1 MKVLVTGST
10 GFIGG
15 ALCRALAAQGHEVHA
30 FHRASSA
37 LRVLEDLPVVHE
49 IGDLT
54 QAETIQPAMLG
65 IEVVFHAAALL
76 GGNDDPGRMY
86 AVTVEGTRALLEAAR
101 KAGVRRVVHTSSV
114 AALGVPE
121 SGPVNQP
128 CLLNESHTWNYL
140 PERWPYGYTKYMAE
154 LEVQKAVAQGQ
165 DIVIVNPSIVFGAGD
180 VYRQTSSL
188 VVQVARH
195 KLPALVEGG
204 ANFVHLQD
212 VVDGHLAALEKG
224 VCGERYI
231 LAGENL
237 TLVKAIE
244 KVAAVVGARPPLIVL
259 PGGVARALA
268 GPAALFKN
276 FIDLPAGPEVLYLAG
291 KYFYYD
297 NHKAQ
302 VELGL
307 ATPRPVEGGMAE
319 AYAWFQQVGAIPL
332 KKEMEPQISADKTG

>member
-15 ALCRALAAQGHEVHA
+15 ALCRELVAQGHTVHA

-37 LRVLEDLPVVHE
+37 LRVLEDLPVIHE

-54 QAETIQPAMLG
+54 QPATILAAMQDV
-65 IEVVFHAAALL
+65 EVVFHAAALL

-86 AVTVEGTRALLEAAR
+86 AITVEGTRALLESSR

-121 SGPVNQP
+121 SGPVDKP
-128 CLLNESHTWNYL
+128 CLIDESHTWNYR
-140 PERWPYGYTKYMAE
+140 PERWSYGYTKYLAE
-154 LEVQKAVAQGQ
+154 LEVQKAVAAGQ
-165 DIVIVNPSIVFGAGD
+165 DIVIVNPSVVFGAGD

-188 VVQVARH
+188 VVQAARH
-195 KLPALVEGG
+195 KLPALIEGG

-224 VCGERYI
+224 QCGQRYI
-231 LAGENL
+231 LGGENL
-237 TLVKAIE
+237 TLVKVVE
-244 KVAAVVGARPPLIVL
+244 KACAVVGTRPPLIVL

-268 GPAALFKN
+268 GPASLFGN
-276 FIDLPAGPEVLYLAG
+276 FLDLPVGAEMFYLAG

-297 NHKAQ
+297 CHKAQ

-307 ATPRPVEGGMAE
+307 GTPRPVEDGMAQ
-319 AYAWFQQVGAIPL
+319 AYEWFQQVGALPR
-332 KKEMEPQISADKTG
+332 KKEPEPKMDTNITE

>member
-15 ALCRALAAQGHEVHA
+15 ALCRELTGRGHEVHA

-37 LRVLEDLPVVHE
+37 LRLLEELPVLHA
-49 IGDLT
+49 IGDLA
-54 QAETIQPAMLG
+54 QAETLLSAMQG

-76 GGNDDPGRMY
+76 SGDDPGRMY
-86 AVTVEGTRALLEAAR
+86 AVTVEGTRAVLEAAR
-101 KAGVRRVVHTSSV
+101 KADVRRVVHTSSV

-121 SGPVNQP
+121 SGPVDLP
-128 CLLNESHTWNYL
+128 GLLNESHTWNYL
-140 PERWPYGYTKYMAE
+140 PERWPYGYAKYLAE
-154 LEVQKAVAQGQ
+154 LEVQKAVAEGQ
-165 DIVIVNPSIVFGAGD
+165 DIVIVNPSIVYGAGD

-224 VCGERYI
+224 QCGERYI
-231 LAGENL
+231 LGGENL
-237 TLVKAIE
+237 TLVKAVE
-244 KVAAVVGARPPLIVL
+244 KAAVVVGVHPPLIVL
-259 PGGVARALA
+259 PGGVGRALA
-268 GPAALFKN
+268 GPAMLLRN
-276 FIDLPAGPEVLYLAG
+276 ILDLPVGPEILYLAG

-297 NHKAQ
+297 THKAQ

-307 ATPRPVEGGMAE
+307 TTPRPVEEGMAE
-319 AYAWFQQVGAIPL
+319 AYAWFQQVGALP
-332 KKEMEPQISADKTG
+332 KKSDSF

>member
-15 ALCRALAAQGHEVHA
+15 ALCRELVAQGHAVYA

-37 LRVLEDLPVVHE
+37 LRVLEDVPVTHV

-54 QAETIQPAMLG
+54 QPATILAAMQD

-86 AVTVEGTRALLEAAR
+86 AITVEGTRALLESAR

-121 SGPVNQP
+121 SGPVDKP
-128 CLLNESHTWNYL
+128 CLMDESHTWNYR
-140 PERWPYGYTKYMAE
+140 PERWSYGYTKYLAE
-154 LEVQKAVAQGQ
+154 LEVQKAVAEGQ
-165 DIVIVNPSIVFGAGD
+165 DIVIVNPSVVFGAGD

-188 VVQVARH
+188 VVQAARH
-195 KLPALVEGG
+195 KLPALIEGG

-212 VVDGHLAALEKG
+212 VVDGHLAALERG
-224 VCGERYI
+224 QCGERYI
-231 LAGENL
+231 LGGENL
-237 TLVKAIE
+237 TLVKVIE
-244 KVAAVVGARPPLIVL
+244 KACSVTGTRPPLIVL
-259 PGGVARALA
+259 PGRVARALA
-268 GPAALFKN
+268 GPATLFGN
-276 FIDLPAGPEVLYLAG
+276 FLDLPVGAEMFYLAG

-297 NHKAQ
+297 CHKAQ

-307 ATPRPVEGGMAE
+307 GTPRPVEEGMVQ
-319 AYAWFQQVGAIPL
+319 AYEWFQQVGALPK
-332 KKEMEPQISADKTG
+332 KKEMQPQTQE

>member
-15 ALCRALAAQGHEVHA
+15 ALCRELVAQGHEVHA

-37 LRVLEDLPVVHE
+37 LRVLEDLPVAHV

-54 QAETIQPAMLG
+54 QADTLLTAMQD
-65 IEVVFHAAALL
+65 IEVVFHAAAFL
-76 GGNDDPGRMY
+76 GGNDDPGRNY
-86 AVTVEGTRALLEAAR
+86 AVTVEGTRSLLEAAR

-121 SGPVNQP
+121 SGPVDEP
-128 CLLNESHTWNYL
+128 CLLNESHTWNYR
-140 PERWPYGYTKYMAE
+140 PERWSYGYAKYLAE
-154 LEVQKAVAQGQ
+154 LEVQKAVAGGQ

-212 VVDGHLAALEKG
+212 VVDGHLAALAKG
-224 VCGERYI
+224 QCGERYI
-231 LAGENL
+231 LGGENL
-237 TLVKAIE
+237 TLVKVVE
-244 KVAAVVGARPPLIVL
+244 KIAAVVGAHPPLIVL

-268 GPAALFKN
+268 GPAVLFKN
-276 FIDLPAGPEVLYLAG
+276 FIDLPVGSELLYLAG
-291 KYFYYD
+291 KFFYYD
-297 NHKAQ
+297 SHKAQ

-307 ATPRPVEGGMAE
+307 GSPRPVEEGMKE
-319 AYAWFQQVGAIPL
+319 AYAWFQSVGALPK
-332 KKEMEPQISADKTG
+332 KKEVEAKETADRIV

>member
-15 ALCRALAAQGHEVHA
+15 ALCRELAAQGHEVHA

-37 LRVLEDLPVVHE
+37 LRVLEDLPVVHV

-54 QAETIQPAMLG
+54 QIETLLPAMQG

-86 AVTVEGTRALLEAAR
+86 AVTVEGTRSVLESAR

-121 SGPVNQP
+121 SGPVDTP

-140 PERWPYGYTKYMAE
+140 PERWSYGYAKYLAE
-154 LEVQKAVAQGQ
+154 LEVQKAVAEGQ

-195 KLPALVEGG
+195 RLPALVEGG

-212 VVDGHLAALEKG
+212 VIDGHLAALEKG
-224 VCGERYI
+224 QCGERYI
-231 LAGENL
+231 LGGENL
-237 TLVKAIE
+237 TLVKAVE
-244 KVAAVVGARPPLIVL
+244 MAAGVVGAHPPLIVL
-259 PGGVARALA
+259 PGRVARRLA
-268 GPAALFKN
+268 GPAMLLRN
-276 FIDLPAGPEVLYLAG
+276 ILDLPVGPEFLYLAG

-297 NHKAQ
+297 SHKAQ

-307 ATPRPVEGGMAE
+307 RSPRPVEEGMAQ
-319 AYAWFQQVGAIPL
+319 AYAWFQLVGALPKAKGI
-332 KKEMEPQISADKTG
+332 EPQIDPDKGG

>member
-15 ALCRALAAQGHEVHA
+15 ALCRELVGRGHEVHA
-30 FHRASSA
+30 FHRPSSA
-37 LRVLEDLPVVHE
+37 LRLLEDLPVLHA

-54 QAETIQPAMLG
+54 QVDTLLSAMEG
-65 IEVVFHAAALL
+65 IEVVFHAAAMLA
-76 GGNDDPGRMY
+76 GDNPGRMY
-86 AVTVEGTRALLEAAR
+86 AVTVEGTRAVLEAAR

-121 SGPVNQP
+121 SGPLDRP
-128 CLLNESHTWNYL
+128 GLLNESHTWNYL
-140 PERWPYGYTKYMAE
+140 PERWPYGYAKYLAE
-154 LEVQKAVAQGQ
+154 LEVQRAVAEGQ
-165 DIVIVNPSIVFGAGD
+165 DIVIVNPSIVYGAGD

-224 VCGERYI
+224 QCGERYI
-231 LAGENL
+231 LGGENL
-237 TLVKAIE
+237 TLTKAVE
-244 KVAAVVGARPPLIVL
+244 KAAGVVGAHPPSIVL
-259 PGGVARALA
+259 PGGVGRALA
-268 GPAALFKN
+268 GPARLLRN
-276 FIDLPAGPEVLYLAG
+276 ILDLPVEPEILYLAG

-297 NHKAQ
+297 THKAQ

-307 ATPRPVEGGMAE
+307 PTPRPVEDGMAE
-319 AYAWFQQVGAIPL
+319 AFAWFQQVGALPKL
-332 KKEMEPQISADKTG
+332 SGSF